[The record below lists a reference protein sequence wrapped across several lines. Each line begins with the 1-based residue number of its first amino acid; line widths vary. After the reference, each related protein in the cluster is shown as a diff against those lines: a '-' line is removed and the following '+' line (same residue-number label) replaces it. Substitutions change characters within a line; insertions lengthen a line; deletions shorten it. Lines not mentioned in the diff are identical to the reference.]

1 METVV
6 VEAVVVMM
14 AGMVEV
20 VTGVEMAVEVVGG
33 VLVIVRVVLM
43 VVGVVTAGQV
53 MVRRAIWLM
62 RHGGGRWKG
71 GSGRYGTCGGRMWRS
86 MLIRG

>member
-20 VTGVEMAVEVVGG
+20 VTGGEMAVEVVGG

-53 MVRRAIWLM
+53 MMGRAIGLM

-71 GSGRYGTCGGRMWRS
+71 GSGRYGECGGKIWQS
-86 MLIRG
+86 MLMRG